1 MCNYDKSKTCH
12 KPINHIIFETYKNL
26 DEYDKHLQ
34 WNSAPDP
41 RTIFNFLLTFN
52 KNLFSQ
58 LREVDA
64 EIGGVLALKDGQ
76 QDVRDFIAH
85 YRLLDPEKNA
95 RNPWFKQYWEQVC
108 CMGIPYANQF
118 AQY

>member
-1 MCNYDKSKTCH
+1 MNTT
-12 KPINHIIFETYKNL
+12 NTYSGIPL
-26 DEYDKHLQ
+26 PTLALY
-34 WNSAPDP
+34 
-41 RTIFNFLLTFN
+41 LTFYSHST
-52 KNLFSQ
+52 KNLFLQ

>member
-1 MCNYDKSKTCH
+1 M
-12 KPINHIIFETYKNL
+12 
-26 DEYDKHLQ
+26 
-34 WNSAPDP
+34 
-41 RTIFNFLLTFN
+41 
-52 KNLFSQ
+52 Q